1 MPFSLKSNL
10 SYSGLSAAVEDAA
23 FSAYS
28 RIRSYMEEMPTD
40 ALTIVF
46 LMNVRPTPDGKKL
59 DRSTHTSLNHEGLG
73 AYEEAAAIDNYRRL
87 RAFMDDVLCHLVADV
102 SVDLTMTVRQDP
114 ELPSMIVSETSDV
127 VESAVHDAKRRGYA
141 SGYAF
146 ADQKWTPVYKAVCEE
161 LAAARK
167 ELSGCAQRCA
177 AWVVQAAAEE
187 ADLRQKL
194 DEGAEANEKLE
205 AQVEELRMEL
215 ASAKG
220 NLEGTEVAA
229 REVTTST
236 TQVVE
241 GLRKELTSAKTDLIR
256 AQHSAEVLKGE
267 VDSATVLFQ
276 AMRSDLERLN
286 AENKEMELAALILS
300 KKLAEETA
308 SSKSLQQQIVEDKQ
322 MVQRHLKEI
331 AKENAEA
338 TAWEKEEIKRL
349 RKDVR
354 AQEARVAWHAD
365 MAKRDMEA
373 NVAKIKGLEAEIKG
387 LKATQWR
394 PVSEEETVRA
404 ETFLK
409 GLEAKGTSS
418 PRPPAIVRL
427 PPLEE
432 EDKERAETFLKG
444 LVGGAASSPLS
455 GLCCAW
461 PIAEVEDQP
470 TVCGT
475 AGCIECP
482 AAEAKPVAK
491 TNYNHPNWPSPI
503 TKRFA
508 KHLATHS
515 GQDPKAIRTHQD
527 ALEYIA
533 NRSNISVETL
543 LQWTMKHYQS
553 FSQPWTLVEGP
564 HKFHMG
570 TAPATWWC

>member
-1 MPFSLKSNL
+1 
-10 SYSGLSAAVEDAA
+10 
-23 FSAYS
+23 
-28 RIRSYMEEMPTD
+28 
-40 ALTIVF
+40 
-46 LMNVRPTPDGKKL
+46 
-59 DRSTHTSLNHEGLG
+59 
-73 AYEEAAAIDNYRRL
+73 
-87 RAFMDDVLCHLVADV
+87 
-102 SVDLTMTVRQDP
+102 
-114 ELPSMIVSETSDV
+114 
-127 VESAVHDAKRRGYA
+127 
-141 SGYAF
+141 
-146 ADQKWTPVYKAVCEE
+146 
-161 LAAARK
+161 
-167 ELSGCAQRCA
+167 
-177 AWVVQAAAEE
+177 
-187 ADLRQKL
+187 
-194 DEGAEANEKLE
+194 
-205 AQVEELRMEL
+205 
-215 ASAKG
+215 
-220 NLEGTEVAA
+220 
-229 REVTTST
+229 
-236 TQVVE
+236 VVE
-241 GLRKELTSAKTDLIR
+241 GLRKELNAAR
-256 AQHSAEVLKGE
+256 GEAEKLQGE

-286 AENKEMELAALILS
+286 AENKALRE
-300 KKLAEETA
+300 K
-308 SSKSLQQQIVEDKQ
+308 
-322 MVQRHLKEI
+322 VQRHPKEVAEAT
-331 AKENAEA
+331 AKEVAEA
-338 TAWEKEEIKRL
+338 TAWEKEEIERL

-404 ETFLK
+404 ENFLK

-470 TVCGT
+470 TVCGA

-482 AAEAKPVAK
+482 AAKPVAK

-515 GQDPKAIRTHQD
+515 GQDPKAIRSHQD

-564 HKFHMG
+564 SKFHMG

>member
-1 MPFSLKSNL
+1 
-10 SYSGLSAAVEDAA
+10 
-23 FSAYS
+23 
-28 RIRSYMEEMPTD
+28 
-40 ALTIVF
+40 
-46 LMNVRPTPDGKKL
+46 
-59 DRSTHTSLNHEGLG
+59 
-73 AYEEAAAIDNYRRL
+73 
-87 RAFMDDVLCHLVADV
+87 
-102 SVDLTMTVRQDP
+102 
-114 ELPSMIVSETSDV
+114 
-127 VESAVHDAKRRGYA
+127 
-141 SGYAF
+141 
-146 ADQKWTPVYKAVCEE
+146 
-161 LAAARK
+161 
-167 ELSGCAQRCA
+167 
-177 AWVVQAAAEE
+177 
-187 ADLRQKL
+187 
-194 DEGAEANEKLE
+194 
-205 AQVEELRMEL
+205 
-215 ASAKG
+215 
-220 NLEGTEVAA
+220 
-229 REVTTST
+229 
-236 TQVVE
+236 
-241 GLRKELTSAKTDLIR
+241 
-256 AQHSAEVLKGE
+256 
-267 VDSATVLFQ
+267 
-276 AMRSDLERLN
+276 
-286 AENKEMELAALILS
+286 MELAALILS